1 MIDIG
6 EMVRMAKERA
16 DQRWVVVSISEMSN
30 PDDGRFCKDAP
41 GTILHFAEHVASL
54 QEYVGELQQRIAELE
69 AQNATLQAAGGWRGM
84 EELPRINERVLCFT
98 SAGAYEVMR
107 RAEQW
112 WVWLDDIGRTRPA
125 SHVAY
130 WQPLPDPPV
139 YIEP

>member
-41 GTILHFAEHVASL
+41 GAILHFAEHVSSL
-54 QEYVGELQQRIAELE
+54 QEYVGELQQRVTELKT
-69 AQNATLQAAGGWRGM
+69 QNAAPGEWQGLET
-84 EELPRINERVLCFT
+84 LPRLDERVLCFT
-98 SAGAYEVMR
+98 SAGTYEVMR
-107 RAEQW
+107 RVEQW

-125 SHVAY
+125 SYVTHWCY
-130 WQPLPDPPV
+130 LPEPPV